1 MRFGTEAV
9 NKGFITMDQ
18 LIKAMRIQL
27 REDLGKSDRR
37 FIGEVLVEMGLMNI
51 SQVDELLEIKSE
63 RKRKPL
69 RKEKQ

>member
-63 RKRKPL
+63 RQRKPL